1 MRALLRPLFVGGLSV
16 AIAAMSLLGSSSVA
30 LAATAPRITSWSITA
45 PVFQGDRPFINA
57 TFTDPDLTDQHTVD
71 IDWGD
76 GTATDSYRL
85 TVGDRTFSLQKTVP
99 YANRATGLTVMIT
112 LSDGTFATTRFLIV
126 NVLNVAPS
134 ISSFVL
140 SSAAVDA
147 GQSVTATGTFTDPG
161 AADTHTVTV
170 DWGDL
175 TATTTQ
181 SLGAGVGS
189 FTTSAHTYAT
199 VGTFTVTATVT
210 DSAGASATA
219 TSSVSVKQPNQAPS
233 IVSFVVTAGTEGGT
247 STLALTFADPDAA
260 DTHTV
265 SVAWG
270 DGTTTD
276 SGTLASNVTTFNGS
290 HVYAD
295 TGTYSVLLT
304 LADSAS
310 HSVTATA
317 SVSPTNVAP
326 VVGVLS
332 LSPASVVD
340 HQTITVG
347 ATFSDPGTADTFTL
361 TIAWGDGTSS
371 SQSLAAGT
379 RSFSDSH
386 AYVAAGPVTIVA
398 TVADRDLGK
407 GSSSAD
413 LVVLPSNTP
422 PANLVV
428 SATAVQEGGST
439 TLSVSFTDAQA
450 LDTHTVA
457 ITWGDG
463 GTDSIAL
470 AAGVTLTSPS
480 HTYLDSGT
488 YTVAV
493 TVTDG
498 GGLSVAGGTTIT
510 ATNVLPSLSS
520 LVFSPSTV
528 TDHQTVTV
536 SGTFTDPGANDTYTV
551 TFAWGDGSTSPLSLA
566 AGSRSFS
573 GSHDYVTSGTYNVTV
588 TVTDRDN
595 GVGTQSASLVVT
607 ARNTPPSALSLSS
620 NVTGLSATVSGSFVD
635 PDVLDTHDVTIG
647 WGDGSTSTSTLV
659 AGATQFSETHTYLT
673 AGSFTVTVTVTD
685 PAAAATSATT
695 SVVTAA
701 TAADVLDQMS
711 ALVSSFGLSPNTESW
726 LLRKIDSL
734 RSSLVGGGNAQLCA
748 DLKVLGHISAYAGR
762 TLTNDQASAI
772 DALGKNLGT
781 AAGCTGTAIVVAPP
795 AYYVDRKGNRATIE
809 QILAQY
815 YVDRSG
821 KRATIEQIFAQRF
834 PVPTTVTPAETQEKD
849 ETDTDEDKPKANA
862 EKEKSE
868 KTHQS
873 EKSGSES
880 GDRGSG

>member
-1 MRALLRPLFVGGLSV
+1 
-16 AIAAMSLLGSSSVA
+16 
-30 LAATAPRITSWSITA
+30 
-45 PVFQGDRPFINA
+45 
-57 TFTDPDLTDQHTVD
+57 
-71 IDWGD
+71 
-76 GTATDSYRL
+76 
-85 TVGDRTFSLQKTVP
+85 
-99 YANRATGLTVMIT
+99 
-112 LSDGTFATTRFLIV
+112 
-126 NVLNVAPS
+126 
-134 ISSFVL
+134 
-140 SSAAVDA
+140 VDA
-147 GQSVTATGTFTDPG
+147 GQTVTATGTFTDKG
-161 AADTHTVTV
+161 VADTHTVTV
-170 DWGDL
+170 AWGDL
-175 TATTTQ
+175 TPTWTQ
-181 SLGAGVGS
+181 SFAAGPGS
-189 FTTSAHTYAT
+189 FTTTPHTYTT
-199 VGTFTVTATVT
+199 VGTFTVKLTVT
-210 DSAGASATA
+210 DNAGASATA
-219 TSSVSVKQPNQAPS
+219 TSSVSVNQPNQAPS
-233 IVSFVVTAGTEGGT
+233 IVSLVVTAGSEGGS
-247 STLALTFADPDAA
+247 STVSLTFADADAA

-265 SVAWG
+265 SIAWG
-270 DGTTTD
+270 DATTTD
-276 SGTLASNVTTFNGS
+276 SGTLASTVTKFDTS

-295 TGTYSVLLT
+295 TGSYAMVLT

-310 HSVTATA
+310 HTVTASSTI
-317 SVSPTNVAP
+317 VPTNVAP
-326 VVGVLS
+326 VVGTLS
-332 LSPASVVD
+332 LSPTSVVD
-340 HQTITVG
+340 HQTVTVSG
-347 ATFSDPGTADTFTL
+347 TFTDPGKADTFTL
-361 TIAWGDGTSS
+361 TITWGDGTSS

-386 AYVAAGPVTIVA
+386 AYSAAGPVTITA

-407 GSSSAD
+407 GSSTVD

-428 SATAVQEGGST
+428 SATAVQEGGNT

-470 AAGVTLTSPS
+470 AAGVTSTNPS
-480 HTYLDSGT
+480 HTYLDTGT

-510 ATNVLPSLSS
+510 ATNVKPSLST

-536 SGTFTDPGANDTYTV
+536 SGTFTDPGTNDTYTV
-551 TFAWGDGSTSPLSLA
+551 TFAWGDGSTSLLSLA

-573 GSHDYVTSGTYNVTV
+573 GSHDYLTSGTYNVTV

-635 PDVLDTHDVTIG
+635 PDALDTHVITML
-647 WGDGSTSTSTLV
+647 WGDGTTSTSTLV

-695 SVVTAA
+695 SVVTTVPAA

-762 TLTNDQASAI
+762 TLTNDQAAAI
-772 DALGKNLGT
+772 DALGKNLET
-781 AAGCTGTAIVVAPP
+781 AAGCSGTAIVVAPL
-795 AYYVDRKGNRATIE
+795 AYYVDRNGNRATIEQIFAQYYVDRKGNRATIE
-809 QILAQY
+809 QI
-815 YVDRSG
+815 
-821 KRATIEQIFAQRF
+821 FAQRF
-834 PVPTTVTPAETQEKD
+834 E
-849 ETDTDEDKPKANA
+849 ETDTDEDKPKADA
-862 EKEKSE
+862 EKEKSEKTKTVKTE

-880 GDRGSG
+880 ESR